1 MEFYRGSNTNQMD
14 YNEDGRGPKSGKMF
28 ASNDDRLD
36 SGLDSL
42 KEDECTYV
50 ESAFERMKVAEDEPW
65 KKEFTEDGD
74 T

>member
-1 MEFYRGSNTNQMD
+1 MELYRGSNNNQMD
-14 YNEDGRGPKSGKMF
+14 YNEDGRGPKSGKMLS
-28 ASNDDRLD
+28 SNDDRLD

-50 ESAFERMKVAEDEPW
+50 ESVFERMKVSEDEPW

>member
-1 MEFYRGSNTNQMD
+1 MELYRGSNNNQMD
-14 YNEDGRGPKSGKMF
+14 YNEDGRGPKSGKMLS
-28 ASNDDRLD
+28 SNDDRLD

-50 ESAFERMKVAEDEPW
+50 ESALERMKVSEDEPW

>member
-1 MEFYRGSNTNQMD
+1 MD
-14 YNEDGRGPKSGKMF
+14 YNEDGRGPKSGKMP

-42 KEDECTYV
+42 KEDECTCM
-50 ESAFERMKVAEDEPW
+50 ESAFERMKVAGDEPW